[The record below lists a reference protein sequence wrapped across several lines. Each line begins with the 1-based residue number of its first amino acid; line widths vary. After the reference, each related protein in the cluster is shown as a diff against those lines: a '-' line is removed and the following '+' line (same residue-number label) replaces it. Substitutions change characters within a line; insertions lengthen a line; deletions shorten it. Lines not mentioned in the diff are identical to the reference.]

1 MCLASFL
8 TFIKFFAAPGLCDRA
23 WTFLSSRGRG
33 GASLVAWAS
42 YLSGFSCLRVQN
54 VPQLSQ
60 HALPRDSGSQRQREI
75 LIS

>member
-8 TFIKFFAAPGLCDRA
+8 TFIRFWLPQVFITVLE
-23 WTFLSSRGRG
+23 LSLVMERG
-33 GASLVAWAS
+33 GPSPVAWAS
-42 YLSGFSCLRVQN
+42 YLSGFSCLRIQN

-60 HALPRDSGSQRQREI
+60 HALPRDSGSQRQREN